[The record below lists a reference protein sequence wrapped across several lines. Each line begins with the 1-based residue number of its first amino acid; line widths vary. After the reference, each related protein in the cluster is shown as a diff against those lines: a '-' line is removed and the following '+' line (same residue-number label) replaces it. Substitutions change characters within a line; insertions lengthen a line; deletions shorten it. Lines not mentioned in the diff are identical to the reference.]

1 MKEATIDDLRRF
13 IEPAKWFHAQTNIAG
28 EFHRN
33 HFLYYWEEAFRTETG
48 RVFYSGDD
56 EVVEAI
62 AVRTGLAQFDMA
74 NVATVAF
81 WYTKDDREG
90 LSGGLLFNRVLAELE
105 KAGIKRISISALI
118 DFKFE
123 QTTWFLESAG
133 FKAKEVLHQREVS

>member
-13 IEPAKWFHAQTNIAG
+13 IEPAKWFHAKTKIDG
-28 EFHRN
+28 EFHVN
-33 HFLYYWEEAFRTETG
+33 HFLYYWEEAFRTKTG

-56 EVVEAI
+56 EVLEAI

-74 NVATVAF
+74 KVSTVAF
-81 WYTKDDREG
+81 WYTKDDRDG
-90 LSGGLLFNRVLAELE
+90 LSGGLLFNRVLAELD
-105 KAGIKRISISALI
+105 KAGIKRIAISALI